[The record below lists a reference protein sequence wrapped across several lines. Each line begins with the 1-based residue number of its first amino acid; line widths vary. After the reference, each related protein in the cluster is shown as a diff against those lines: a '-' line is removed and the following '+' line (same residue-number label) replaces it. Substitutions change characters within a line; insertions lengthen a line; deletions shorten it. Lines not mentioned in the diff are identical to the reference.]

1 MDLIS
6 KRSNWASSRV
16 SALSLLLAFPPL
28 ASVDLG
34 SSEADSSRKWATG
47 QHLKTDTSGKLS
59 SQKETSLQTTIVQGI
74 CSFSKEHI
82 ADLRANE
89 CHLCQLKGGPVF
101 GILLQSNSEVLKYL
115 DSSRIKRQF
124 KVKTTSATT
133 FSLSATLT
141 KQPMCMLHSLHSS
154 RVAPMTTKLTK
165 LTETSEVVKYS

>member
-101 GILLQSNSEVLKYL
+101 GILLQSNSEVLGFISNQTAIQGENDLRDDVLFVGNTDKTANVYAPQ
-115 DSSRIKRQF
+115 SPQF
-124 KVKTTSATT
+124 QGCTND
-133 FSLSATLT
+133 
-141 KQPMCMLHSLHSS
+141 H
-154 RVAPMTTKLTK
+154 
-165 LTETSEVVKYS
+165 